1 MVTMTITNQQVKLLM
16 KMLKKHSQQAASAK
30 SGMDVKTARKYVN
43 YNRLKAVASIYA
55 WKADYHAKASII

>member
-1 MVTMTITNQQVKLLM
+1 MIAFQLKLTKRQLESLEKAQVNAEKAGDYQ
-16 KMLKKHSQQAASAK
+16 K
-30 SGMDVKTARKYVN
+30 VN